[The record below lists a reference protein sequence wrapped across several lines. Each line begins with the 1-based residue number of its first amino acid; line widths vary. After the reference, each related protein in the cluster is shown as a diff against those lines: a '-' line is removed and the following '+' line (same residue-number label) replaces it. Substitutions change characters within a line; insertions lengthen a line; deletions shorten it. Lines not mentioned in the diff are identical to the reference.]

1 MIKALVFKSPPEG
14 RYVQAH
20 ALAEG
25 DVALRSMLETHIDNE
40 QRDIEE
46 LEMYLEMVQTSAVMP
61 EVALEMV
68 TLAATK

>member
-1 MIKALVFKSPPEG
+1 MPG
-14 RYVQAH
+14 H
-20 ALAEG
+20 AGLSQGPRPGGG
-25 DVALRSMLETHIDNE
+25 DVALRSMLETHIDDE